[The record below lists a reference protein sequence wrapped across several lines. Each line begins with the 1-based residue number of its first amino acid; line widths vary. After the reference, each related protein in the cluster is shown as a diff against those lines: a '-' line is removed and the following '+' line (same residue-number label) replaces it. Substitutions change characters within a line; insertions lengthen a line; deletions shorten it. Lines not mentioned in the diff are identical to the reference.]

1 MPDGK
6 AIFVFWNV
14 DHGHAT
20 YVNSPN
26 DRHIAVDLGTGRI
39 GSGQDFHPLRHLH
52 RNGVE
57 RLDHLCITHPHR
69 DHIDDI
75 LNVEDV
81 RPKVFHRPHHLDRE
95 DVFPDEIQEG
105 DREKYEK
112 YMDYD
117 ETYVHPVS
125 DRNDIS
131 NPDAFGGLRAQFFT
145 PPGTSACNL
154 NNHSMVAV
162 FHVAGRKVVVPGDNE
177 ADSLDGLMGHSS
189 FQRAV
194 EEADILLAPHHGRK
208 SGYHEDFVEHVDPTL
223 TVVSDGRYSDTSE
236 TAQYSHQSSGMT
248 VERDDGSTVSRNVV
262 TTRNDG
268 VISATVSSIGSLNVG
283 IKPTSKM
290 ER

>member
-1 MPDGK
+1 MADGK
-6 AIFVFWNV
+6 STFVFWNV

-20 YVNSPN
+20 YLNSPN
-26 DRHIAVDLGTGRI
+26 DRHIAVDLGTGQI
-39 GSGQDFHPLRHLH
+39 GSGQDFYPLRHLH
-52 RNGVE
+52 RNGVD

-81 RPKVFHRPHHLDRE
+81 RPKVFHRPRHLDRD
-95 DVFPDEIQEG
+95 DVFPDELQEG

-112 YMDYD
+112 YLNYD
-117 ETYVHPVS
+117 ENFVHPVP

-145 PPGTSACNL
+145 PPDTSASNL

-177 ADSLDGLMGHSS
+177 AGSLDGLMGRSF

-194 EEADILLAPHHGRK
+194 EEADILLAPHHGRE
-208 SGYHEDFVEHVDPTL
+208 SGYHEDFVELVDPIL
-223 TVVSDGRYSDTSE
+223 TVISDGRYSDTSE

-248 VERDDGSTVSRNVV
+248 IERDDGSTVSRNVV

-268 VISATVSSIGSLNVG
+268 VISATVSSSGSLSVR
-283 IKPTSKM
+283 IKPTS
-290 ER
+290 